1 MILRAAELKVRLT
14 DLENRVAA
22 FPDADAAAGA
32 FAAIKENLSVLET
45 RIKLLDPDRLYLNF
59 DYVTSWQFNLNVE
72 KKAFEAILGPIT
84 VAIDDLEQ
92 AQQFWDEEQRRWLEL
107 QAALPPRMTIA
118 SVRDCR

>member
-59 DYVTSWQFNLNVE
+59 DYVTSWQFTLNAE
-72 KKAFEAILGPIT
+72 KNAFEAILGPIT
-84 VAIDDLEQ
+84 SAIDDLEH
-92 AQQFWDEEQRRWLEL
+92 AQQFWDDEQRRWLEL
-107 QAALPPRMTIA
+107 EAALPPG
-118 SVRDCR
+118 

>member
-22 FPDADAAAGA
+22 FPAADA

-45 RIKLLDPDRLYLNF
+45 RIKSLDPDRLYLNF

-72 KKAFEAILGPIT
+72 KKAL
-84 VAIDDLEQ
+84 
-92 AQQFWDEEQRRWLEL
+92 
-107 QAALPPRMTIA
+107 
-118 SVRDCR
+118 